1 METFLSDIGP
11 YLVSGGI
18 FGAIATVAVAIITSR
33 SKRGT
38 ERADA
43 AATITE
49 SATDLLTPMREE
61 LARLREDQR
70 QQAEDHRA
78 ELQIL
83 TRRVAK
89 LEGMVEEYARREWAL
104 VRYVRALIDSHRR
117 HAPGAELPPVPQALT
132 DLI

>member
-1 METFLSDIGP
+1 MDALISDLGP
-11 YLVSGGI
+11 LLVSGGI
-18 FGAIATVAVAIITSR
+18 VGAIATVAVAVITSR

-61 LARLREDQR
+61 LARLRADQR
-70 QQAEDHRA
+70 EQAEAHR
-78 ELQIL
+78 EDLQTL

-117 HAPGAELPPVPQALT
+117 NAPDADVPPIPQNLS